1 MDLRVESHRQ
11 SESGKVC
18 CSVRLGSHR
27 LMVSFCYVSL
37 PLAVSGLGEGSE
49 FLCASRMFLN
59 SFAIFLRIAA
69 LDSTNKIHI
78 FRNLSKMF

>member
-49 FLCASRMFLN
+49 LFLN

-69 LDSTNKIHI
+69 LDSTNKIHL
-78 FRNLSKMF
+78 FRNLSKMV